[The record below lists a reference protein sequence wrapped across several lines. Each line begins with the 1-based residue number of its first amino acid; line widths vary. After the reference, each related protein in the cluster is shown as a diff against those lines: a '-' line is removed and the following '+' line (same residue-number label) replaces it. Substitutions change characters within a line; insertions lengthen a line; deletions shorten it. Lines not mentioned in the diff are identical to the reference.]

1 MATVIIDVDISPAN
15 AAQKASELLASMQ
28 KIKDQQTILIAT
40 GQKQTQEY
48 ANNTAALKKLTQEQ
62 KAYNT
67 IAESAEGS
75 NNQLR
80 AQLTLLTNQ
89 YNALS
94 KAERENTTAGK
105 ALQMQTKAISDEL
118 KANEKAVGD
127 NRRNVGN
134 YRDALV
140 DAVGQQIP
148 FVGQVQQMGKGL
160 SALGGIIKTTNGT
173 LNLFKLALASTG
185 IGAVLIALGSLI
197 AYFKSTEKGAEQ
209 LERGIAGLKGA
220 FMAFIQP
227 LARVG
232 EFLVDLFTNPI
243 KALKDFKTL
252 LSGNLLDGIKNFGK
266 SVKEG
271 FDAGTSVEKLRQ
283 DAEDA
288 GRELNRQA
296 SKLRADGAVL
306 RAKGDAESL
315 KQAAEYYKKADQLSQ
330 QATQNEIKAQQAY
343 IKDLEKRGQARDS
356 DYDKLNELYANQDQS
371 RQKDAAKAEK
381 INTRL
386 EKMEEKKAAAKI
398 KAAEDE
404 AKANEAL
411 IESQNVTNN
420 FLVDARQAE
429 INNINN
435 DINKK
440 IELYKKYGK
449 TVEALDAERSARL
462 IALSEQ
468 YRKEDLKQIE
478 SYITEQEDIYVKS
491 IKSEED
497 RRFAS
502 AELQRTRNLRSI
514 DKEIS
519 ETEDRIKK
527 GDMRATAILV
537 EQLNTRDAIL
547 EQNSL
552 EREQQLREQYDADL
566 AMFNQH
572 QVDLAE
578 AKVISVGSEAEQ
590 LMARQALLE
599 AMYQQDIDMAIKTGA
614 DTTLITAQY
623 EEEKKQINEDTVNSA
638 FNAFKSFSTNFQKLV
653 GENTLAYKIA
663 GEVQARVDA
672 AQSLRNNILII
683 QENVKA
689 LSSQGKLPFPYN
701 LVAIFSTLAAL
712 ASAASAAKTIF
723 SMPKGFAEGGQ
734 FVSDGKGSVLPGYSK
749 HDNINA
755 RLRSGEGVVVS
766 EAMKDPTARNAISAI
781 NVAYGGRDF
790 SVPNYT
796 GGFATGGIAQGGYV
810 TSLSDSVNQSNDI
823 SNAIVRGLLQA
834 PPAIVDVRQIITES
848 QKAFAVQVNQNI

>member
-1 MATVIIDVDISPAN
+1 MAAVIIDVDISPAN
-15 AAQKASELLASMQ
+15 APQKANDLATAIQ
-28 KIKDQQTILIAT
+28 KVKDQQTILIAT

-62 KAYNT
+62 KAYNN
-67 IAESAEGS
+67 IAKSATGS

-80 AQLTLLTNQ
+80 AQLVLLTNQ

-94 KAERENTTAGK
+94 KSERENTTAGK
-105 ALQMQTKAISDEL
+105 ALQAQTRAISDEL

-134 YRDALV
+134 YRDALAGV
-140 DAVGQQIP
+140 IGQQVP
-148 FVGQVQQMGKGL
+148 FIGQVQQMGKGFT
-160 SALGGIIKTTNGT
+160 ALGGIIKTTNGT
-173 LNLFKLALASTG
+173 LGLLKIALISTG
-185 IGAVLIALGSLI
+185 IGAIIVLLGSLI
-197 AYFKSTEKGAEQ
+197 AYFKSTEKGSEQ

-227 LARVG
+227 LAKVG
-232 EFLVDLFTNPI
+232 EFLMDLFTNPI

-252 LSGNLLDGIKNFGK
+252 LSGNLLTGIKNFGK
-266 SVKEG
+266 SVKDGFTAGAEIEG
-271 FDAGTSVEKLRQ
+271 LKQ
-283 DAEDA
+283 QAEDA

-315 KQAAEYYKKADQLSQ
+315 KKAAEYYKKADQLSQ
-330 QATQNEIKAQQAY
+330 QATQNEVKAQQAY

-356 DYDKLNELYANQDQS
+356 DYDKLNELYAKQDQS
-371 RQKDAAKAEK
+371 RQTDAAKSEK

-386 EKMEEKKAAAKI
+386 EKLNAKKEAARIKEAEENEKANQAKI
-398 KAAEDE
+398 
-404 AKANEAL
+404 
-411 IESQNVTNN
+411 ESENVTNN

-429 INNINN
+429 INNINL

-440 IELYKKYGK
+440 TEIYKKYGK
-449 TVEALDAERSARL
+449 TTEALEKERSARL
-462 IALSEQ
+462 LALSAQ
-468 YRKEDLKQIE
+468 YAKEDKKQLE
-478 SYITEQEDIYVKS
+478 SYITEQENLFIQS
-491 IKSEED
+491 IRSEED
-497 RRFAS
+497 RKFAS

-514 DKEIS
+514 DKEIA

-527 GDMRATAILV
+527 GDARATAILL
-537 EQLNTRDAIL
+537 EQLNTRDAIVK
-547 EQNSL
+547 QNSL
-552 EREQQLREQYDADL
+552 DRGLALQEQYDIDL

-578 AKVISVGSEAEQ
+578 AKLITAGSEAEQ
-590 LMARQALLE
+590 LIARQTLLE

-614 DTTLITAQY
+614 DTTLINAQY
-623 EEEKKQINEDTVNSA
+623 EAEKKAINEQTVASA
-638 FNAFKSFSTNFQKLV
+638 FEAFKSFSTNFQKLV

-689 LSSQGKLPFPYN
+689 LAAQGKLPFPAN
-701 LVAIFSTLAAL
+701 LIAIFSTLAAL
-712 ASAASAAKTIF
+712 ASAASSAKTIF
-723 SMPKGFAEGGQ
+723 SMPKGFADGGQ
-734 FVSDGKGSVLPGYSK
+734 FISDGKGSVLPGYSK

-766 EAMKDPTARNAISAI
+766 EAMKDPAARNAIAAI

-790 SVPNYT
+790 SVPNFT
-796 GGFATGGIAQGGYV
+796 GAFATGGIAQGGYV
-810 TSLSDSVNQSNDI
+810 TTLSDSVNQSNDI

-848 QKAFAVQVNQNI
+848 QKAYAVQVKQNI